1 MSRRGIALLV
11 ALIVIVLAAAVLAA
25 ALATVNLEI
34 GATRATVAAVRGEA
48 ALLDLRED
56 LLADS
61 VTFGLGGGLPA
72 TWRTT
77 ATSTVMGVGS
87 AISAA
92 DTLVWLNLSSWAPT
106 VRNMVMVMRLVDD
119 SSGGR
124 HLRPLDRRATII
136 PFF

>member
-11 ALIVIVLAAAVLAA
+11 VLIVIMLAAAVLAA
-25 ALATVNLEI
+25 VLATVNLEI

-61 VTFGLGGGLPA
+61 VTSGLGGGLPVA
-72 TWRTT
+72 WRST

-87 AISAA
+87 AMSGA
-92 DTLVWLNLSSWAPT
+92 DTLVWLNLSSWVPA
-106 VRNMVMVMRLVDD
+106 VRNMMMVMRLVDD
-119 SSGGR
+119 SNGGR
-124 HLRPLDRRATII
+124 HLRPLDRRTAII
-136 PFF
+136 PYF